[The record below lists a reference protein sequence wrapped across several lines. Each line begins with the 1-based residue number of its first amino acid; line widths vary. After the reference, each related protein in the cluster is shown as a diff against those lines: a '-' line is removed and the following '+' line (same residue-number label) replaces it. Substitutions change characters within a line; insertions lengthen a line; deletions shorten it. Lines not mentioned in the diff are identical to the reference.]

1 MLNIKGTFN
10 IEDIAKNFQQFK
22 KSTEKELIEKL
33 KRVGREQVKLAKS
46 VEPPLGYY
54 DDTGDLSSS
63 KGAMVFVNGKE
74 VYNYFTLTDQG
85 KNGIK
90 EGRKFARQIG
100 SETTG
105 IALVIVAGMHYA
117 RYVEGN
123 NKDVISGTS
132 DYLVDMLKA
141 EFKI

>member
-1 MLNIKGTFN
+1 MLNIKATFK
-10 IEDIAKNFQQFK
+10 IEDIAGNFQQFEE
-22 KSTEKELIEKL
+22 SSRAALIDKL

-63 KGAMVFVNGKE
+63 KGAMVFVDGKE
-74 VYNYFTLTDQG
+74 VYNYFTLTEG
-85 KNGIK
+85 GSNGMK

-105 IALVIVAGMHYA
+105 IALVIVAGMFYA
-117 RYVEGN
+117 KYVEAH

-132 DYLVDMLKA
+132 EYLEDMLKA
-141 EFKI
+141 EFSK